1 MRKGVTVIEGIKTDK
16 SDRSKYLFF
25 INFSP
30 VIIVTPCCGWARTT
44 GVIECQMGL
53 RFHNFV
59 QIMVFG
65 SFGKAVFKIS
75 QPLRVW
81 RL

>member
-1 MRKGVTVIEGIKTDK
+1 MRKGVTVIKGIKTGK
-16 SDRSKYLFF
+16 SDRTKYLFLAVF
-25 INFSP
+25 IP
-30 VIIVTPCCGWARTT
+30 LIIVTPCCGWAWTT

-65 SFGKAVFKIS
+65 SLGKAVFKIS